1 LPDCREHFGAGF
13 GFAPPCYNQLGMKS
27 RSPKGWIRLCV
38 QAAVVMTIVLGNS
51 ACSDKGAAS
60 GRELVFS
67 FDADGPL
74 RAQIDEIIIEA
85 DAAST
90 RVTVLE
96 WPLVRVGEVSK
107 DRKRAFVRVRALR
120 KGEEIVRRSAD
131 LRFDEDVK
139 RRVWSVY
146 FASACRD
153 AFRACDEKG
162 LGTCL
167 PCESA
172 CGTDNVH
179 TSELPELEAGADAA
193 TFAAPPASCNIT
205 EDAGTDASTE
215 GPTPPDDAGMDAG
228 FDASF
233 DASMEGGLGGALDAG
248 RDGGVDASPDA
259 SDGRADGGDS
269 AVPSAAFVPLA
280 VGRDHLCVIRGADA
294 HVACLGANDFG
305 QLGVG
310 SRTEQSAWRTPV
322 RVGGDTPLVGVVQ
335 VSAGQGFSCALRE
348 DGRAYCWGRRD
359 YHQTGTRDRGM
370 AHVPYPVVL
379 AEGGSAP
386 EYLPLERLVQVVT
399 ARTHGCA
406 LDEGGAVY
414 CWGTNERHQLGIGS
428 AELGVNG
435 AVPVPLPDDEKAH
448 LLGTGELTTCAV
460 TRTKRLFCWGHN
472 EAGVA
477 GVMPALDDAGALT
490 TQVVATPTE
499 LPLEPSI
506 ASVTQLAGSLAHFAM
521 LADSYVWTWG
531 SSFARQIDRD
541 GIPCPD
547 PIYEYGC
554 DPAPGTAESVNFEA
568 KAMAVVGGA
577 QCVITSQD
585 TVKCGFIPAV
595 GTFTLRVDGNDLTQA
610 AYVAGSSAMGVAC
623 VLAQGGSLF
632 CGGDLRFNDGQGG
645 TAGLFTSALPD
656 LVEVDLTAAD

>member
-1 LPDCREHFGAGF
+1 
-13 GFAPPCYNQLGMKS
+13 MS
-27 RSPKGWIRLCV
+27 RSPKGWTRPWV
-38 QAAVVMTIVLGNS
+38 HAAVVMTTVLGNS
-51 ACSDKGAAS
+51 ACSACRDEAAS
-60 GRELVFS
+60 SGKELVLS
-67 FDADGPL
+67 FDADGTL

-90 RVTVLE
+90 RVPVLE
-96 WPLVRVGEVSK
+96 WPVVRVGEVSN
-107 DRKRAFVRVRALR
+107 DRKRTFVKVRALR

-131 LRFDEDVK
+131 LRFDQDVK

-146 FASACRD
+146 FASECRD
-153 AFRACDEKG
+153 AFRACDDKG

-167 PCESA
+167 PCQSA
-172 CGTDNVH
+172 CGTDNVR
-179 TSELPELEAGADAA
+179 TSELPELEDGADAA
-193 TFAAPPASCNIT
+193 TFAAPPASCNMAD
-205 EDAGTDASTE
+205 DAGADASSQ
-215 GPTPPDDAGMDAG
+215 GPTPRDDAGMDAG
-228 FDASF
+228 FDAGT
-233 DASMEGGLGGALDAG
+233 AGGLDAG
-248 RDGGVDASPDA
+248 REGGIDANLDA
-259 SDGRADGGDS
+259 SDRSFDGGDS
-269 AVPSAAFVPLA
+269 AVPGAVFVPLA

-322 RVGGDTPLVGVVQ
+322 RVGGETPLVGVVQ

-359 YHQTGTRDRGM
+359 EHQTGTRDRGL

-406 LDEGGAVY
+406 LDAGGAVY
-414 CWGTNERHQLGIGS
+414 CWGGNDRQQLGIGS
-428 AELGVNG
+428 AELAISG
-435 AVPVPLPDDEKAH
+435 AVPVPLPGGEKAH

-460 TRTKRLFCWGHN
+460 TRTNRLFCWGHN

-477 GVMPALDDAGALT
+477 GVMPAMNDAGALT
-490 TQVVATPTE
+490 TKVVAAPTE

-506 ASVTQLAGSLAHFAM
+506 ASVTRLAGSVAHFAI

-554 DPAPGTAESVNFEA
+554 DSAPGPAESVNFEA
-568 KAMAVVGGA
+568 KAMTVVGGA
-577 QCVITSQD
+577 QCVITSQNK
-585 TVKCGFIPAV
+585 VRCGFIPAV
-595 GTFTLRVDGNDLTQA
+595 GTMTLRVDGNDLTQA

-623 VLAQGGSLF
+623 VLAQGASLF

-645 TAGLFTSALPD
+645 TAGLFTSELPD
-656 LVEVDLTAAD
+656 LVQVDLTPAE